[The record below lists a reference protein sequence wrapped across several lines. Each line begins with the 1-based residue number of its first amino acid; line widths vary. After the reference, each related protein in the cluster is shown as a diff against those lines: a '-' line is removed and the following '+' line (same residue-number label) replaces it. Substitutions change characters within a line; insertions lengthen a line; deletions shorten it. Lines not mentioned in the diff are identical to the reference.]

1 MAFRKYGSPWNPTTK
16 ELEKVI
22 DAYFAEPKVADI
34 KVLVMNG
41 NLDYIVNTQGNM
53 WQYDQLEWTGMA
65 EYSSKDWQQLKGLAE
80 TGFWKATSDGRLAFV
95 ALDNAGHTVTA
106 DASEGS
112 YQILKKWLNGEW
124 RI

>member
-1 MAFRKYGSPWNPTTK
+1 M
-16 ELEKVI
+16 KVL
-22 DAYFAEPKVADI
+22 DAYSEKSKVADI

-65 EYSSKDWQQLKGLAE
+65 DYSSKDWQPLKKGMAE

-95 ALDNAGHTVTA
+95 AIDNAGHTVTA

-112 YQILKKWLNGEW
+112 YQILEKWLHGEW
-124 RI
+124 RM